1 MSTLLSQLILYRNI
15 LREIEYAEM
24 DGNLALL
31 ANAID
36 ALGGGS
42 GGISL
47 DSPEFTGTPKA
58 PTAAPGT
65 NTTQLAT
72 TAFATAAVADKQT
85 ADPTLTALAAVTT
98 AADKLIYATGSD
110 TFNTTS
116 LTPFARTLLDDADA
130 ATARTTLGISG
141 SSSGGGGFKMP

>member
-65 NTTQLAT
+65 NRRNLPLRHLRLRRW
-72 TAFATAAVADKQT
+72 QT
-85 ADPTLTALAAVTT
+85 NRR
-98 AADKLIYATGSD
+98 LIR
-110 TFNTTS
+110 
-116 LTPFARTLLDDADA
+116 P
-130 ATARTTLGISG
+130 
-141 SSSGGGGFKMP
+141 